1 MQTTTAPYYSHPGP
15 PGLAQAPIGTG
26 GSIGVSG
33 SGPIPGSS
41 VSAGATGTSGG
52 DPLAQRVSHLLSR
65 AYNLPCSAAAQAFT
79 QLVQPIARFQ
89 LALDVLL
96 PLFLDTI
103 VPLQQRILISYIL
116 YSLYAPH
123 PIAIN
128 PFKSVL
134 LSTFVKEK
142 DKAVA
147 STVNNPSATSGVGYQ
162 PSDNEQFVWVLWKIL
177 RGDGSDIGPFTP
189 SNLARSPVPPKLRPE
204 YLTIDDED
212 SLVKFDPFGDSPAP
226 TPAPDRSKRTSSH
239 PSTIQPTPSS
249 DLKEKNKEEA
259 PGVTSYLSREQEIE
273 KDKENQRMADGMRL
287 LLASRDRVLTLSEQ
301 RAWKYER
308 KANDDALQ
316 ILTPLIPKLTAP
328 PAVITSIDLGGMISN
343 NSALA
348 YLAVVGLLS
357 NAPTSSP
364 PSIPPNGQGNPNE
377 NGNGIPLLSYLE
389 VLRHLP
395 PTLPSF
401 DLFGRLLKDRTVVP
415 DITIQ
420 QPSGLPV
427 GGGNT
432 TIADL
437 VRLEVLGWFIHS
449 CVDWLD
455 RWDEEERS
463 GGRFDGGFGIGVR
476 NLCRFYTSL
485 LKQSIIDPSS
495 DADTA
500 EMKHFTLRN
509 SRIEDAN
516 RLYRLLVYPSAGGQ
530 IGFGGVVGSSG
541 IGREGM
547 GG

>member
-1 MQTTTAPYYSHPGP
+1 MDQ
-15 PGLAQAPIGTG
+15 
-26 GSIGVSG
+26 
-33 SGPIPGSS
+33 
-41 VSAGATGTSGG
+41 
-52 DPLAQRVSHLLSR
+52 
-65 AYNLPCSAAAQAFT
+65 
-79 QLVQPIARFQ
+79 
-89 LALDVLL
+89 
-96 PLFLDTI
+96 
-103 VPLQQRILISYIL
+103 
-116 YSLYAPH
+116 
-123 PIAIN
+123 
-128 PFKSVL
+128 
-134 LSTFVKEK
+134 
-142 DKAVA
+142 
-147 STVNNPSATSGVGYQ
+147 
-162 PSDNEQFVWVLWKIL
+162 
-177 RGDGSDIGPFTP
+177 
-189 SNLARSPVPPKLRPE
+189 
-204 YLTIDDED
+204 
-212 SLVKFDPFGDSPAP
+212 
-226 TPAPDRSKRTSSH
+226 
-239 PSTIQPTPSS
+239 
-249 DLKEKNKEEA
+249 
-259 PGVTSYLSREQEIE
+259 
-273 KDKENQRMADGMRL
+273 
-287 LLASRDRVLTLSEQ
+287 
-301 RAWKYER
+301 AWKYER

-476 NLCRFYTSL
+476 NVSVIYFLGFLFSFSRTGVLCSSSCALYGWKLIVTVFSFYHAVIMSSL
-485 LKQSIIDPSS
+485 KYG
-495 DADTA
+495 
-500 EMKHFTLRN
+500 TLRWCFTVECGDGAFW
-509 SRIEDAN
+509 SGDF
-516 RLYRLLVYPSAGGQ
+516 SAT
-530 IGFGGVVGSSG
+530 IKLTLWM
-541 IGREGM
+541 GREI
-547 GG
+547 